1 MATDREI
8 ARAQWLDQVKVIRRN
23 ERRLGKA
30 FPAVYEAAI
39 ARWMLSGAVVVPIE
53 AQRDL
58 GAVLVRLW
66 REAIMTGSA
75 FPVEQEKSAFA
86 MLETKAEAETLF
98 EQIMQAFLD
107 RFGGLKIAQIIAT
120 TREQIMRA
128 AERGVRDGLSVEEIA
143 AGMRQA
149 VPALSRTRAHVI
161 ARTEVHTAAMFASQ
175 EVAKTAASPLNK
187 RWVSVF
193 DHRTRDFGEADGI
206 VDEFNHRVMNEVTVG
221 PDELFAVPG
230 KNGVAELM
238 AGPGDPNGSA
248 ANTINCFP
256 ADALILGA
264 GLKGGI
270 RRHYSGQMVKLS
282 LGGPINLAVT
292 PNHPVLT
299 DAGWVAA
306 RDIVKGDN
314 LVHCGFGND
323 WETGAGPQIDDGYST
338 AEKLYN
344 AGQGLS
350 FVGGAAGEIMDFH
363 GEMVTEQVDIVSF
376 NSRLRDGFKTLGDQL
391 FGKLGFTHADVI
403 PGELL
408 ARSMIGLGW
417 GVPAYHAGGI
427 MGSSRAGQ
435 SIGRV
440 SHSGMPQVPLGNIEA
455 SDANLVKNS
464 ANTGSGQVKSLGDA
478 VGGVSGAEHLSNGDV
493 IGLANSLPSGGD
505 VTFKALECT
514 AVEAFHY
521 DGPVYNFESDTGLL
535 VSNGIINHNCR
546 CALVYRRVG
555 RPWPKDGE

>member
-75 FPVEQEKSAFA
+75 FPVEQEKSAFTK
-86 MLETKAEAETLF
+86 LETKAEAETLF

-107 RFGGLKIAQIIAT
+107 RFGGLKITQIIAT

-128 AERGVRDGLSVEEIA
+128 AERGVRDELSVDEIA

-149 VPALSRTRAHVI
+149 VTALSRTRAHVI

-193 DHRTRDFGEADGI
+193 DHRTRDFGEADGV

-248 ANTINCFP
+248 ANTINCRCS
-256 ADALILGA
+256 LI
-264 GLKGGI
+264 
-270 RRHYSGQMVKLS
+270 
-282 LGGPINLAVT
+282 
-292 PNHPVLT
+292 
-299 DAGWVAA
+299 
-306 RDIVKGDN
+306 
-314 LVHCGFGND
+314 
-323 WETGAGPQIDDGYST
+323 
-338 AEKLYN
+338 
-344 AGQGLS
+344 
-350 FVGGAAGEIMDFH
+350 
-363 GEMVTEQVDIVSF
+363 
-376 NSRLRDGFKTLGDQL
+376 
-391 FGKLGFTHADVI
+391 
-403 PGELL
+403 
-408 ARSMIGLGW
+408 
-417 GVPAYHAGGI
+417 
-427 MGSSRAGQ
+427 
-435 SIGRV
+435 
-440 SHSGMPQVPLGNIEA
+440 
-455 SDANLVKNS
+455 
-464 ANTGSGQVKSLGDA
+464 
-478 VGGVSGAEHLSNGDV
+478 
-493 IGLANSLPSGGD
+493 
-505 VTFKALECT
+505 
-514 AVEAFHY
+514 
-521 DGPVYNFESDTGLL
+521 
-535 VSNGIINHNCR
+535 
-546 CALVYRRVG
+546 YRRVG
-555 RPWPKDGE
+555 RPWPKTGEV